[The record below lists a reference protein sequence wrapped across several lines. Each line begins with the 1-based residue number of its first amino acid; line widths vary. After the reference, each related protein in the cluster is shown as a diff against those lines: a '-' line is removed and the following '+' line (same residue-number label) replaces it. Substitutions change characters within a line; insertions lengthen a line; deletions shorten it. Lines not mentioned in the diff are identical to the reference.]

1 MPETR
6 LALAPGGLF
15 ARALSALGLVQ
26 EAPELPP
33 SGAQGVTGPD
43 VEPLHQM
50 SAYAA
55 FAFVQACITV
65 RVNDLQSLPWYIQV
79 GPEGDG
85 QRIDEHPLLDILR
98 EPNNWDDGRWL
109 HGQAQADQLLTGNAY
124 LLRTGKGL
132 LAQYHRIHPQGV
144 QVEYDRYYRP
154 VAYSTSEGEAF
165 AADAV
170 VHHRRL
176 SWQDRGKVNIGTG
189 VIQALNRRL
198 VALKEGE
205 TLQAK
210 QARMGKKDAIMTPQ
224 TVAGVKATW
233 SSRQVSQLV
242 SGIMASLMKGSP
254 YMVLGEP
261 MDVTVLSATAEELGF
276 TALDKATR
284 EDIMAIL
291 QVPPVKLGLDATNFA
306 TAREQRREY
315 WSSLISES
323 RWHEDTWTR
332 EGRRAFGLARNARVR
347 RDFSN
352 VEALQA
358 NQAEAAS
365 IASTRAMAA
374 QTYTFLGYST
384 QTAMRLAGHEDP
396 PAPDAPEPEPMTEP
410 APRSMRADINM
421 TPPAGVRAELRKG
434 LAWHEEGHSGDGL
447 KPATVRWA
455 RRLADGEDISEDK
468 VRKMRAWL
476 ARHEADKQGQ
486 GFSPGEDGYPS
497 PGRVAWALWG
507 GDPAVRWSNKLV
519 EQLDGDDGPARSMRR
534 DLPAT
539 EEERAELW
547 GRRVRQ
553 RQDPAADRIEEVMG
567 AFLAEQADRLA
578 AELEAERSLGQRS
591 IASLLGR
598 LLGGAELG
606 RLLAALRRALTPEYL
621 RAYQAAASEVGA
633 ELTSP
638 DGEDAS
644 RMAAAAAQQIHQY
657 TSQQVRDLI
666 EQGLEDGLSLPEI
679 AQLLRERPHAFSAT
693 RANAIARTEATR
705 VTERATM
712 RAYQAAE
719 TAGVRVRVRWLS
731 ARDSSVRDAHR
742 RLDGQAVDPGGWFY
756 MDGHRAQH
764 PGGFGVPELDINCRC
779 TTVPEVVRDEE

>member
-79 GPEGDG
+79 GPEDDG

-176 SWQDRGKVNIGTG
+176 SWQDRGKANIGTG

-205 TLQAK
+205 ALQAK
-210 QARMGKKDAIMTPQ
+210 QARMGKKDAVMTPQ
-224 TVAGVKATW
+224 SVAGVKATW

-332 EGRRAFGLARNARVR
+332 EGRRAFGLDRNARVR
-347 RDFSN
+347 RDFSD

-358 NQAEAAS
+358 DQVEAAS

-374 QTYTFLGYST
+374 QTYKFMGYST

-396 PAPDAPEPEPMTEP
+396 PAPDAPEPEPMADP
-410 APRSMRADINM
+410 AP
-421 TPPAGVRAELRKG
+421 
-434 LAWHEEGHSGDGL
+434 
-447 KPATVRWA
+447 
-455 RRLADGEDISEDK
+455 
-468 VRKMRAWL
+468 
-476 ARHEADKQGQ
+476 
-486 GFSPGEDGYPS
+486 
-497 PGRVAWALWG
+497 
-507 GDPAVRWSNKLV
+507 
-519 EQLDGDDGPARSMRR
+519 RSMRR

-547 GRRVRQ
+547 ERRVKQ
-553 RQDPAADRIEEVMG
+553 RQDPAADRIEDVMG

-679 AQLLRERPHAFSAT
+679 AQQLRERPHAFSTT

-719 TAGVRVRVRWLS
+719 TVGVRVKVRWLS
-731 ARDSSVRDAHR
+731 ARDGVRVRDAHR
-742 RLDGQAVDPGGWFY
+742 RLDGKAVDPGGWFY
-756 MDGHRAQH
+756 IDGHRAQH

-779 TTVPEVVRDEE
+779 TTVPEVVSEP